1 MSIYSFKELKLNY
14 GEQIY
19 IVNQKGE
26 EITGTFE
33 DDYNSSQ
40 ETFRFQNYSNGQN
53 EIIEIEKLQAI
64 RRC

>member
-19 IVNQKGE
+19 IVNEKGE

-33 DDYNSSQ
+33 DDYNYDI
-40 ETFRFQNYSNGQN
+40 FLF
-53 EIIEIEKLQAI
+53 II
-64 RRC
+64 C